1 MGQNRDRVLVMSVD
15 EEEVS
20 YSRKVTHKT
29 RNGGLKQDK
38 KEKFKEERK
47 VLPLV
52 AKTNAQVD
60 YIKSLETNKI
70 SIASGHSGCGKSFV
84 AAYKAAQMLLDGT
97 IERVYITRPYAH
109 LGKDYGATS
118 GNDFEKLEPFCKPIL
133 EVFRRVLGDSKYKYM
148 LAKGELTI
156 APLEK
161 IQGRSFDEPCAVI
174 CDESQCATK
183 PQLLSLVTRIG
194 EGVEFLAILGDPRQ
208 AISQGRNALDWIT
221 DFFVRNEIGGVGVTY
236 FTEEDCVRSGIVR
249 DILIAFEKEGGFYN
263 QL

>member
-20 YSRKVTHKT
+20 YSRKVTRKS
-29 RNGGLKQDK
+29 RNGGLKQET

-47 VLPLV
+47 MLPLV
-52 AKTNAQVD
+52 AKTKAQVD

-148 LAKGELTI
+148 LAKGSLSI

-161 IQGRSFDEPCAVI
+161 IQGRSFDEPCAI
-174 CDESQCATK
+174 IADESQCATK

-208 AISQGRNALDWIT
+208 AVTQGRNALDWIT
-221 DFFVRNEIGGVGVTY
+221 DFFVRNEIANVGVIY
-236 FTEEDCVRSGIVR
+236 FKEGDCVRSGIVR